1 MRIKS
6 LAHVC
11 LKVGDLAQTTAFYC
25 DVLGMQ
31 KAFGFTRKGHIIGF
45 YLKAGNDTFI
55 EVFHDS
61 EVVRGGPGQP
71 LNHFCLET
79 DSIDALWS
87 RLTEHGYAAGQIIMG
102 ADNAL
107 AMLG

>member
-31 KAFGFTRKGHIIGF
+31 KAFSFTRKGHIIGF

-79 DSIDALWS
+79 DSIDARYGAVWQS
-87 RLTEHGYAAGQIIMG
+87 MVMGPDRLSW
-102 ADNAL
+102 AL
-107 AMLG
+107 TTP